1 MAKQKENAVVASQE
15 QLADGIYSMW
25 IQTQAADTAKPG
37 QFISMYTTDGSK
49 LLPRP
54 ISICEI
60 DRTRGMLRV
69 VYRVTGENT
78 VFKAEIRGYDPGDR
92 TAWEWIPVRKSRRK
106 ESLPDGRR
114 NRCTTDS
121 GAGEADEV

>member
-1 MAKQKENAVVASQE
+1 MAKQKENAVVHSQE

-25 IQTQAADTAKPG
+25 INTEAAKDAKPG

-60 DRTRGMLRV
+60 DKELSLIHISEPTRRTPIS
-69 VYRVTGENT
+69 YA
-78 VFKAEIRGYDPGDR
+78 VFCLKKKKQQKP
-92 TAWEWIPVRKSRRK
+92 K
-106 ESLPDGRR
+106 EMING
-114 NRCTTDS
+114 N
-121 GAGEADEV
+121 